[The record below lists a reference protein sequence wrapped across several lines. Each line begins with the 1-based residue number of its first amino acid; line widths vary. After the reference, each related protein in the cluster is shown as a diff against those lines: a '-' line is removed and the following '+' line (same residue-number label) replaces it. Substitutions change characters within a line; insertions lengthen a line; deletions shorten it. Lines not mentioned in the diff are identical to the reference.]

1 MKFLFTDIE
10 GSTRLWEKY
19 GDVMGA
25 ALQQHDAILEN
36 EIGRWG
42 GQIIKHTGDGIFAVF
57 PAGNPLEYVLHV
69 QRKLRTQDW
78 GVIGEL
84 RVRYAIH
91 AGDAQQR
98 NGDYFGATINQTT
111 RVLATG
117 RGEQILLTEAA
128 ASSSCVPV
136 GTSLRKLGVYRL
148 KGVSHPLTI
157 FELTRSEKR
166 QPAFWMRLKP
176 AHPLKF
182 SLASHL
188 MAIRHLAHSFMA

>member
-25 ALQQHDAILEN
+25 ALQQHDAILEK

-57 PAGNPLEYVLHV
+57 PCGNPLEFALQV
-69 QRKLRTQDW
+69 QRQLRAHDW
-78 GVIGEL
+78 GAIGEL

-98 NGDYFGATINQTT
+98 NGDYFGAAINQTT
-111 RVLATG
+111 RILATG

-128 ASSSCVPV
+128 ASSSCMPV
-136 GTSLRKLGVYRL
+136 GASLQKLGVYRL
-148 KGVSHPLTI
+148 RGVSRPLTI
-157 FELTRSEKR
+157 FELTRSVER
-166 QPAFWMRLKP
+166 HPAFWARLKP
-176 AHPLKF
+176 RYPRRV

-188 MAIRHLAHSFMA
+188 LAIRHLAHSFIA

>member
-57 PAGNPLEYVLHV
+57 LSGNPLEFALHV
-69 QRKLRTQDW
+69 QRKLRDHDW
-78 GVIGEL
+78 GTIGNL

-98 NGDYFGATINQTT
+98 NGDYFGAAINQTT

-136 GTSLRKLGVYRL
+136 GASLQKLGVYRL
-148 KGVSHPLTI
+148 RGVSRPLTI
-157 FELTRSEKR
+157 FELTRAEER
-166 QPAFWMRLKP
+166 QPTFWTRLRAP
-176 AHPLKF
+176 YPRQI

-188 MAIRHLAHSFMA
+188 MAIRHLAHSFIA